1 MNSDFW
7 SPIGLGEFNSRTG
20 GVYGPAAA
28 CNIPIEHWSER
39 SGVLLGVI
47 VVDRVDGDYGY
58 VVLGRFCD
66 VPLTS
71 MRDGVLNNCNV
82 RAPPSRIRRALGPKR
97 SHAADARRP
106 SSLFSDASSAYHP
119 LAAGP
124 ETRPQL
130 LLVDLANAG
139 QRQLR
144 NEFDVFRRVSGS
156 LSLFDEI
163 NQFSGRRR
171 GVSSRNDESGD
182 GFAPLVVGRAYHGD
196 HKDARM
202 SRDHILR
209 NCSKREAAAQ
219 CRTRKTRSRALRNA

>member
-82 RAPPSRIRRALGPKR
+82 RAPPSRN
-97 SHAADARRP
+97 
-106 SSLFSDASSAYHP
+106 
-119 LAAGP
+119 P
-124 ETRPQL
+124 E
-130 LLVDLANAG
+130 
-139 QRQLR
+139 
-144 NEFDVFRRVSGS
+144 VSGS
-156 LSLFDEI
+156 
-163 NQFSGRRR
+163 
-171 GVSSRNDESGD
+171 
-182 GFAPLVVGRAYHGD
+182 
-196 HKDARM
+196 
-202 SRDHILR
+202 
-209 NCSKREAAAQ
+209 
-219 CRTRKTRSRALRNA
+219 